1 MKLTLSVL
9 ALSLFSLP
17 AWANI
22 VQNSGFETG
31 DFTSWT
37 ASTTS
42 DHPWGVTT
50 AVPTV
55 GAFSASTGCVG
66 QQCITG
72 TATQLAS
79 LSQGLTTVAGQNY
92 VLSFLFT
99 PNGGTP
105 NELQVLFG
113 NTVAFDLVNTP
124 DTGAFV
130 QYSTTVNAVSNFT
143 VLTFLGRQDP
153 GFDRLDSV
161 TVNLSGT
168 AAPEPSTFLLLGGLL
183 PVALA
188 IRRRVL

>member
-9 ALSLFSLP
+9 ALSVFSLP

-22 VQNSGFETG
+22 VQNSGFETR

-99 PNGGTP
+99 TSGAP

-124 DTGAFV
+124 NTGPFV

-153 GFDRLDSV
+153 GGDRLDSV